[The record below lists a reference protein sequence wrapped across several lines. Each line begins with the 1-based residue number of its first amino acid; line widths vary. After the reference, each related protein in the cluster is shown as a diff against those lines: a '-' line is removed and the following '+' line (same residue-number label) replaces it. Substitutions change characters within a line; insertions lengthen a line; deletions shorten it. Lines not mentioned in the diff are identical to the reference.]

1 MYQQIIPK
9 NKQKLQRKVHERY
22 QNISEEETEEKRQYS
37 YEKYTNLSESQQRNV
52 NLMGYSKIFLQNV
65 QKLLMKIFNIYKLI
79 DFLILIKVKIR
90 RQVLSNVKRIK
101 IGFQICI
108 LENAFFAIKDIY

>member
-22 QNISEEETEEKRQYS
+22 QNISEEETEEKRQYG
-37 YEKYTNLSESQQRNV
+37 YEKYTNLSESQQRN
-52 NLMGYSKIFLQNV
+52 LMGYSKTFLQNV

-108 LENAFFAIKDIY
+108 LQNAFFAIKEIY